1 MPFTFEFELVGTG
14 WASAKI
20 SDDAGSAEI
29 TASYLGNA
37 LGDLL
42 QAAWSM
48 LDGDTGARCS
58 WWEEPGEYRWIF
70 VRDLQRVSLQILEF
84 DGLWSDEPD
93 ENGRVIFQ
101 TSQPPQTLAVA
112 FAAGA
117 AACLNAW
124 GLQGYREKWV
134 DHDFPVDQLA
144 TIEAALKRGQ
154 S

>member
-1 MPFTFEFELVGTG
+1 MTLTFEFELVGTG

-20 SDDAGSAEI
+20 TDDAGSAEV
-29 TASYLGNA
+29 TASYLGDA

-42 QAAWSM
+42 LAVWRV
-48 LDGDTGARCS
+48 LDGDTDARCS
-58 WWEEPGEYRWIF
+58 WWEEPGESRWIF
-70 VRDLQRVSLQILEF
+70 VRDHQRVSLQILEF
-84 DGLWSDEPD
+84 DRLWSDEPD

-101 TSQPPQTLAVA
+101 TSQPPHTVALA

-144 TIEAALKRGQ
+144 AIEAAAKRDQ
-154 S
+154 P